1 MQGFAGIFF
10 HVGARQVH
18 NLFNKIITLADL
30 QHDLAAYNHG
40 VFKLADLV
48 ALRQIRIEIVFAG
61 KDGVLVYFGTHGQ
74 TKADSAAHGFAVNH
88 R

>member
-18 NLFNKIITLADL
+18 NLFNKIITLAEL
-30 QHDLAAYNHG
+30 QHDLAAHDDG

-48 ALRQIRIEIVFAG
+48 ALGQIRVEVILAC
-61 KDGVLVYFGTHGQ
+61 KDGVLIDFGTHGQ